1 MQATRLIVGIGG
13 AIGPN
18 STSERI
24 MGLVLDNAAAR
35 GWRVAKFGGPLLA
48 DIPHYDPA
56 SPPTA
61 RAVDLVAAVRDA
73 DAILIAT
80 PSYHGGVS
88 GLVKNALDTLQALSV
103 DRRPYLDGRVVGC
116 VVTAGG
122 PQACGTTLSGLRDVI
137 HALRGWPTPASVT
150 VTSATPC
157 FDPITKS
164 PLARLEDQIDVL
176 SRHLLSFV
184 QAQPTEPL

>member
-24 MGLVLDNAAAR
+24 MGLVLDNASAR
-35 GWRVAKFGGPLLA
+35 GWRVAKFGGQLLA
-48 DIPHYDPA
+48 DMPHYDPA

-103 DRRPYLDGRVVGC
+103 DRRPYLDGRVVGRLD
-116 VVTAGG
+116 
-122 PQACGTTLSGLRDVI
+122 QDRLDSL
-137 HALRGWPTPASVT
+137 
-150 VTSATPC
+150 
-157 FDPITKS
+157 
-164 PLARLEDQIDVL
+164 LAE
-176 SRHLLSFV
+176 
-184 QAQPTEPL
+184 AQQ